1 MDLNALVQAQ
11 RARLAQLLLT
21 REDLAMET
29 AANEAEIARLK
40 ALIGHNVALLRA
52 ASSAPAAPPASE

>member
-21 REDLAMET
+21 REDLAAEA

-40 ALIGHNVALLRA
+40 ALIGHNVCLLQA
-52 ASSAPAAPPASE
+52 AAKAPAPAGES

>member
-21 REDLAMET
+21 REDLAAET

-40 ALIGHNVALLRA
+40 ALIGHNVSLLRVA
-52 ASSAPAAPPASE
+52 ASAPDRAAE

>member
-21 REDLAMET
+21 REDLAAEA

-40 ALIGHNVALLRA
+40 ALIGHNVGLLKV
-52 ASSAPAAPPASE
+52 ASQAPARAGES

>member
-21 REDLAMET
+21 REDLAAEA

-40 ALIGHNVALLRA
+40 ALIGHNVGLLQA
-52 ASSAPAAPPASE
+52 AAKAPAPAGES